1 MIDRKNYDQ
10 VQRFLAHHRDVLQH
24 DHKTVRQYRTAL
36 THFLQWADDVP
47 FGSCGGRR
55 PTYPGYLA
63 TLTSRHGKPLAP
75 VSMASNL
82 ACVRMFLTWLRLEN
96 TALAK
101 AISAR
106 WIETLRPSRALL
118 EKAELHVIKSYT
130 LEEMHQLM
138 AVPAV
143 RLRERRDRAAAAFI
157 YLSGMR
163 VEAFVS
169 LPLSCVHISERR
181 IEQLPKLGVRTK
193 FTKAAVTTLLPLNDL
208 IAIATE
214 WDDLV
219 SAELP
224 AMSMWFAV
232 TAGNRLT
239 VTPRAN
245 DDTRGNSVRKG
256 LKWLCQRAGIPYR
269 GAHALRHGHALY
281 GMQHARTVEDLKAL
295 SMNLMHSDI
304 RTTDQVYGSLSAENV
319 RSTIANLGQ
328 GAPVAAPAMDPV
340 ALLQAML
347 ELIGRDPAA
356 AAEFLGKLR
365 K

>member
-1 MIDRKNYDQ
+1 
-10 VQRFLAHHRDVLQH
+10 
-24 DHKTVRQYRTAL
+24 
-36 THFLQWADDVP
+36 
-47 FGSCGGRR
+47 
-55 PTYPGYLA
+55 
-63 TLTSRHGKPLAP
+63 
-75 VSMASNL
+75 
-82 ACVRMFLTWLRLEN
+82 MFPTWLRLEN

-118 EKAELHVIKSYT
+118 DKAELHVIKGDT
-130 LEEMHQLM
+130 LEEMRQLM
-138 AVPAV
+138 AVQAV
-143 RLRERRDRAAAAFI
+143 RIRERRDRAAVAFI

-169 LPLSCVHISERR
+169 LPISCVHLAERR
-181 IEQLPKLGVRTK
+181 IEQLPRMGVRTK
-193 FTKAAVTTLLPLNDL
+193 FTKAAVTTLLPLDDL
-208 IAIATE
+208 LAIAAE

-224 AMSMWFAV
+224 ATSMWFASA
-232 TAGNRLT
+232 AGNRLA

-319 RSTIANLGQ
+319 RTAIANLGQ
-328 GAPVAAPAMDPV
+328 SAPAAPAAPVTLDPM

-347 ELIGRDPAA
+347 ELIGRDPGAVA
-356 AAEFLGKLR
+356 DFLGKLR
-365 K
+365 N